1 MTTQGSGN
9 ITLEDFKVIVQR
21 AGLDLTT
28 EEMEYL
34 LPMYQQ
40 LAGQVSM
47 LHDPGLPL
55 QEPAVTFPAD
65 WSR

>member
-1 MTTQGSGN
+1 MSTQGSGN

-21 AGLDLTT
+21 AGLALTT
-28 EEMEYL
+28 EEMEHL

-47 LHDPGLPL
+47 LHDPDLPL
-55 QEPAVTFPAD
+55 AEPAVTFPAD
-65 WSR
+65 WTR